1 MLATGR
7 TTEAVASLT
16 EAARL
21 LALSQSLI
29 HLTPTLV
36 DPGEVR
42 GRRSRDARLLIVT
55 SGSLARL
62 PFAAL
67 PVLAPTGAPGPLLD
81 SAASMMMRFYTGLD
95 TGRSAGAALR
105 DAQLR
110 LAGAD
115 PYATSRDWA
124 AIVLM
129 GTLTAGRASMAG
141 LVPLVVVVLLLLLLL
156 LALALM
162 LVASGRSGASRQ

>member
-81 SAASMMMRFYTGLD
+81 SAA
-95 TGRSAGAALR
+95 
-105 DAQLR
+105 
-110 LAGAD
+110 
-115 PYATSRDWA
+115 
-124 AIVLM
+124 IVLM